1 MAARTYLAVRY
12 EIKNRNTGKLPMR
25 VMVFLVAAIGATTMC
40 AQERPARLAEV
51 PAGANL
57 EVQKIG
63 PTDLI
68 SVSVYDCPE
77 LTRTYR
83 IPASGLLHLP
93 MLKAQIQVDGLF
105 PAELEER
112 IAEAL
117 DREKILIRPVVT
129 VTVAEYASRPI
140 SVSGAVK
147 GPLKFQ
153 AVGNVTILDAI
164 ARAGGLSPEA
174 GTEILLTA
182 AATGG
187 ASPLV
192 RRISVKGLIDE
203 ADPNLNVVLTG
214 GEEVRV
220 PEAGKIFV
228 VGNVKKPGA
237 YPAGG
242 KTDCT
247 ILKALAYAEGLTPF
261 AFTTAYIYRQDD
273 GGKHNIPVELGK
285 IMARKLPDVTLLP
298 NDILYVPDNVTR
310 RNTLGALEKA
320 LGFGSATASG
330 LLIFK

>member
-1 MAARTYLAVRY
+1 MPVR
-12 EIKNRNTGKLPMR
+12 L
-25 VMVFLVAAIGATTMC
+25 FLFFVAALGAAAVF
-40 AQERPARLAEV
+40 AQEHVARPAEV
-51 PAGANL
+51 APGANL
-57 EVQKIG
+57 QVQKIG
-63 PTDLI
+63 PNDLL
-68 SVSVYDCPE
+68 SVSVYDSPE

-93 MLKAQIQVDGLF
+93 MVKTQIKVDGLF
-105 PAELEER
+105 PGEVEDQ

-117 DREKILIRPVVT
+117 DREKIMIRPVVT
-129 VTVAEYASRPI
+129 VAVAEYASRPI
-140 SVSGAVK
+140 GVSGAVK
-147 GPLKFQ
+147 SPLKFQ
-153 AVGNVTILDAI
+153 AVGNVSVLDAI

-174 GTEILLTA
+174 GMEILLTA
-182 AATGG
+182 APNGSS
-187 ASPLV
+187 SPLV
-192 RRISVKGLIDE
+192 RRISVKGLIDD
-203 ADPNLNVVLTG
+203 ADPSLNVMLTG

-247 ILKALAYAEGLTPF
+247 ILKALAYAEGLTAF
-261 AFTTAYIYRQDD
+261 AYTTAYIYRQDD
-273 GGKHNIPVELGK
+273 GGKQNIPVELGK
-285 IMARKLPDVTLLP
+285 IMARKLPDVALLP

-310 RNTLGALEKA
+310 RNTIGALEKV

>member
-1 MAARTYLAVRY
+1 
-12 EIKNRNTGKLPMR
+12 MR
-25 VMVFLVAAIGATTMC
+25 LIVFFAAISAF
-40 AQERPARLAEV
+40 AQERPAHPAEAA
-51 PAGANL
+51 PGANL

-63 PTDLI
+63 PSDLI

-83 IPASGLLHLP
+83 IPASGMLHLP
-93 MLKAQIQVDGLF
+93 MLKAQIKVDGLF
-105 PAELEER
+105 PGDLEEK
-112 IAEAL
+112 IAAAL
-117 DREKILIRPVVT
+117 DKEKIMIQPIVT

-153 AVGNVTILDAI
+153 AIGNVTVLDAI
-164 ARAGGLSPEA
+164 ARAGGLSPDA
-174 GTEILLTA
+174 GNEILLTA
-182 AATGG
+182 TPNGA

-203 ADPNLNVVLTG
+203 ADPALNVVLTG

-261 AFTTAYIYRQDD
+261 AFTTAFIYRQDD

-285 IMARKLPDVTLLP
+285 IMARKLPDVSLLP
-298 NDILYVPDNVTR
+298 NDILYIPDNTTK
-310 RNTLGALEKA
+310 RNTLGAFEKV
-320 LGFGSATASG
+320 LGFGTSTASG